1 MATIKLKFRT
11 SSVPETEGTLYYQ
24 REFGIRIA

>member
-11 SSVPETEGTLYYQ
+11 SSAPETEGTLYYQ
-24 REFGIRIA
+24 REFEIIF